1 MLQFVRTG
9 VMILNIC
16 ICDDDKLI
24 HETLKTYCY
33 KIYDNTQLEIDN
45 LFSAEELIHIYEQ
58 QVRFDII
65 FLDIEMA
72 TITGIEAAEKIKKI
86 SPDVIIIFISSH
98 QKYVFDT
105 FKVEPLHFL
114 VKPFSEQ
121 EFNDVFK
128 RALNKYR
135 SLNSTITLKWQN
147 ERYVIKINTIKY
159 IEGYKRHIT
168 VYTQNEKYE
177 ALGKIQDMQK
187 ILSSFN
193 FIRTHQGF
201 LVNMDYIHRFTQT
214 DVILSDGT
222 KVMISVRK
230 RAEALRMFDEFLKR
244 KKW

>member
-1 MLQFVRTG
+1 
-9 VMILNIC
+9 MILNIC

-24 HETLKTYCY
+24 HESLKTSCY
-33 KIYDNTQLEIDN
+33 KTYNNAQLEIN
-45 LFSAEELIHIYEQ
+45 SIYSAEELIHFYEQ
-58 QVRFDII
+58 GNRFDII

-72 TITGIEAAEKIKKI
+72 TITGIEAAEKIREY
-86 SPDVIIIFISSH
+86 SPEAIIIFISSH
-98 QKYVFDT
+98 PNYVFEA